1 MRPTRRHLLSISDL
15 SDDELR
21 YLVSR
26 GAQYATRFAAGTVG
40 TESPLAG
47 HVVGVY
53 FRKTSTRTRTAFSTG
68 ALRLG
73 AQIVTFGPNDLQENT
88 GESSDD
94 TARVLSSML
103 DVLVARTTG
112 TQEELER
119 WAQQDRMSVINAM
132 TGPEHPTQ
140 AVADLTSMMLHFG
153 RIDGLRVLYIG
164 EGNNTAA
171 ALALSLSRYPSVELY
186 LVTPPG
192 YGLSPATSAAAAQ
205 LAEQSGCTVV
215 ETSDLSVPPSEVDI
229 VYATRWRTTGTSKP
243 DPNWMD
249 TFAPY
254 LVDEKLMAR
263 YPDAV
268 FMHDLPAHRGEDVTA
283 EVLDGPTSIA
293 FRQAE
298 NKLYSAMA
306 VMEWCAVGRL
316 D

>member
-1 MRPTRRHLLSISDL
+1 MRPMRRHLLSISDL

-26 GAQYATRFAAGTVG
+26 GAQYATRFAAGTAG
-40 TESPLAG
+40 TELPLAG
-47 HVVGVY
+47 HVVGIY

-112 TQEELER
+112 TQEELEH
-119 WAQQDRMSVINAM
+119 WAQQDRMSVVNAM

-153 RIDGLRVLYIG
+153 RVDGLRVLYVG

-171 ALALSLSRYPSVELY
+171 ALALSLSRYPGVELFM
-186 LVTPPG
+186 VTPPG
-192 YGLSPATSAAAAQ
+192 YGLDAATSAAAAQ
-205 LAEQSGCTVV
+205 LAEHNGCVFV
-215 ETSDLSVPPSEVDI
+215 ETHDLHVPPPTVDV

-243 DPNWMD
+243 DPDWL
-249 TFAPY
+249 TVFAPY

-263 YPDAV
+263 FPDAV

-283 EVLDGPTSIA
+283 GVLDGPASIA

-306 VMEWCAVGRL
+306 VIEWCALGRR

>member
-15 SDDELR
+15 SDDEMR

-26 GAQYATRFAAGTVG
+26 GAQYATRFAAGTAG
-40 TESPLAG
+40 GEQPLAG
-47 HVVGVY
+47 HVVGIY

-88 GESSDD
+88 GESSED

-112 TQEELER
+112 AQEELEG
-119 WAQQDRMSVINAM
+119 WAQQDRMSVVNAM

-140 AVADLTSMMLHFG
+140 ALADLTSLMLHFG
-153 RIDGLRVLYIG
+153 RIEDLRLLYIG
-164 EGNNTAA
+164 EGNNTAT
-171 ALALSLSRYPSVELY
+171 ALARSLTRYPGVELWM
-186 LVTPPG
+186 VTPPG
-192 YGLSPATSAAAAQ
+192 YGLDAATSATAVQ
-205 LAEQSGCTVV
+205 QAEQSGCRFV
-215 ETSDLSVPPSEVDI
+215 ETHDPAAPPATVDV
-229 VYATRWRTTGTSKP
+229 VYATRWQTTGSSKP
-243 DPNWMD
+243 DPDWR
-249 TFAPY
+249 TIFAPY
-254 LVDEKLMAR
+254 QVDEKMMAR

-283 EVLDGPTSIA
+283 EVIDGPTSIA

-306 VMEWCAVGRL
+306 VMEWCALGRHE
-316 D
+316 

>member
-15 SDDELR
+15 SDEELR

-26 GAQYATRFAAGTVG
+26 GAQYATRFAAGTAG
-40 TESPLAG
+40 TELPLAG
-47 HVVGVY
+47 HVVGIY
-53 FRKTSTRTRTAFSTG
+53 FRRTSTRTRTAFSTG

-119 WAQQDRMSVINAM
+119 WAQQDRMSVVNAM

-153 RIDGLRVLYIG
+153 RVEGLRVLYIG

-171 ALALSLSRYPSVELY
+171 ALALGLSRYPGVELFM
-186 LVTPPG
+186 VTPPG
-192 YGLSPATSAAAAQ
+192 YGLPPATSAAARQ
-205 LAEQSGCTVV
+205 LAEHSGCVFV
-215 ETSDLSVPPSEVDI
+215 ETHDPLRPPPTVDV
-229 VYATRWRTTGTSKP
+229 VYATRWSTTGTSKP
-243 DPNWMD
+243 DPDWR
-249 TFAPY
+249 TVFAPY
-254 LVDEKLMAR
+254 AVDEVLMAR

-283 EVLDGPTSIA
+283 GVLDGPASIA

-306 VMEWCAVGRL
+306 VIEWCALGRH